1 MPQQQQQQPSFG
13 AQPASNPF
21 AMMGQ
26 GAMSPPQMMPQQ
38 QPMGF
43 GMGAPQS
50 NPFASSQPQNAF
62 GQMNMGMA
70 NMNLSSNPF
79 GGVAQVQ
86 QPQQHSMVS
95 IDQNVTLKPT

>member
-1 MPQQQQQQPSFG
+1 MPQQPQQPSFG